1 MSQHRSIAGRAAI
14 AALLFICLLALA
26 ACSNSTSSS
35 QNGNKKT
42 PAKAQTTR
50 ASTTPVST
58 GMGSTGVTM
67 GDIGSGTTGEI
78 TSKTG
83 STKPKSSKDK
93 TSKSKPKGSGET
105 TIKGVLPKDILPK
118 KELTGVPTFSKWNDT
133 SPEGSSGKLVPQG
146 SSAGAIPNVKPF
158 NFGRDPGGPKD
169 KTLYLTVPAMGLS
182 GVPVY
187 NSTSED
193 ALAKS
198 TIHVPA
204 TGFPWQ
210 AGANSYIAGH
220 RIGYTGSGSLY
231 IFYDL
236 DKVQTGD
243 EILLKD
249 SNGGEYYYRVDKKEV
264 VDPSNVEVMNPVAGK
279 SVVTLQTC
287 TLPDYKKRLIVQGE
301 LVSKKS

>member
-1 MSQHRSIAGRAAI
+1 MPRHSSIAGRAAI
-14 AALLFICLLALA
+14 AALLFISLLALA

-35 QNGNKKT
+35 QNGNKKAV
-42 PAKAQTTR
+42 AKAQTMQPNF
-50 ASTTPVST
+50 TTQSST
-58 GMGSTGVTM
+58 GMSSTIPRFSG
-67 GDIGSGTTGEI
+67 GTTGEI
-78 TSKTG
+78 TSKTS
-83 STKPKSSKDK
+83 STQPESSKDK
-93 TSKSKPKGSGET
+93 SSKPKSKNSGDT
-105 TIKGVLPKDILPK
+105 TVKGVLPKDILPK
-118 KELTGVPTFSKWNDT
+118 KELTGAPTFSKWNDT
-133 SPEGSSGKLVPQG
+133 SPGGGSSKVVPEG
-146 SSAGAIPNVKPF
+146 SSAGAIPNVRPF

-210 AGANSYIAGH
+210 KGANSYIAGH

>member
-1 MSQHRSIAGRAAI
+1 MGRAVI
-14 AALLFICLLALA
+14 TALLFLCLLTLA
-26 ACSNSTSSS
+26 ACSSATSA
-35 QNGNKKT
+35 QNGGKGATLKT
-42 PAKAQTTR
+42 QTTK
-50 ASTTPVST
+50 A
-58 GMGSTGVTM
+58 GSTNS
-67 GDIGSGTTGEI
+67 GSAGKTFAA
-78 TSKTG
+78 TG
-83 STKPKSSKDK
+83 STSAKTEATGPVAMTSSKSGTKKSK
-93 TSKSKPKGSGET
+93 TSKPKAAGET

-198 TIHVPA
+198 TVHVPS

-210 AGANSYIAGH
+210 DGANSYIAGH

-249 SNGGEYYYRVDKKEV
+249 SNGGEYYYRVDRKEV

>member
-1 MSQHRSIAGRAAI
+1 M
-14 AALLFICLLALA
+14 
-26 ACSNSTSSS
+26 
-35 QNGNKKT
+35 
-42 PAKAQTTR
+42 
-50 ASTTPVST
+50 
-58 GMGSTGVTM
+58 
-67 GDIGSGTTGEI
+67 
-78 TSKTG
+78 
-83 STKPKSSKDK
+83 
-93 TSKSKPKGSGET
+93 
-105 TIKGVLPKDILPK
+105 
-118 KELTGVPTFSKWNDT
+118 VP
-133 SPEGSSGKLVPQG
+133 EG
-146 SSAGAIPNVKPF
+146 SSAGAIPNVRPF

-210 AGANSYIAGH
+210 KGANSYIAGH